1 MYGTKLVIAFMNK
14 PITNIEIMGILAWIL
29 FGLIVGALAK
39 LLMPGNQGGGW
50 IITIILGIVGALV
63 GGFIAGAIGIGDDGN
78 PWDLGTIGIS
88 VLGAIVVLLIYGAL
102 TKNRS

>member
-14 PITNIEIMGILAWIL
+14 PITNIKIMGILAWIL

-102 TKNRS
+102 TKSRS

>member
-14 PITNIEIMGILAWIL
+14 PITNIKIMGILAWIL